1 MQLFPHLASPIDA
14 VVLAMDSADFDHQF
28 LVADHPSTRRAL
40 RRGVV
45 SSRGD
50 LAAVLGQ
57 HATDRLDPELTT
69 HNSRHQV
76 VTMLVDELHE
86 RGDGRSSSAM
96 RLCQAAAGI
105 VWCGVDGTVS
115 LISSASARR
124 AAKTA
129 SEMRLRSSRMASVRV
144 LPRACAFSK

>member
-1 MQLFPHLASPIDA
+1 VQLFPHLASPIDA

-76 VTMLVDELHE
+76 VD
-86 RGDGRSSSAM
+86 D
-96 RLCQAAAGI
+96 
-105 VWCGVDGTVS
+105 
-115 LISSASARR
+115 ARR
-124 AAKTA
+124 
-129 SEMRLRSSRMASVRV
+129 
-144 LPRACAFSK
+144 

>member
-1 MQLFPHLASPIDA
+1 
-14 VVLAMDSADFDHQF
+14 MDSADFDHQF

-40 RRGVV
+40 RRGLV

-69 HNSRHQV
+69 HNSLHQV

-86 RGDGRSSSAM
+86 RGDGRPRSAM
-96 RLCQAAAGI
+96 LLCQAAARMAVLGGTI
-105 VWCGVDGTVS
+105 VRFPEVALRC
-115 LISSASARR
+115 IASVRS

-129 SEMRLRSSRMASVRV
+129 SEIRRRCSRTASVRV
-144 LPRACAFSK
+144 LPRAWSFSM